1 MLILTRNMG
10 ESLLIGNKI
19 RITVM
24 VVYEEKIKLRIQ
36 NSEDIT
42 IKKHLG
48 ETITI
53 RDDITVTALN
63 INKYQLKLGIQAPN
77 NIKIKRE

>member
-1 MLILTRNMG
+1 MG
-10 ESLLIGNKI
+10 ESLLIGNNI

-42 IKKHLG
+42 IKKRLG
-48 ETITI
+48 ETITL
-53 RDDITVTALN
+53 RDDITVTVVN
-63 INKYQLKLGIQAPN
+63 IDKYQVKLGIQAPN